1 MTLGREIGSRVV
13 TGMQCFCRAPRGE
26 PDRTAA
32 RATVTGRSR
41 RHDACCDSLAP
52 VTVLIDEARW
62 WWRDRKWCHLVSD
75 ESLDELWAFA
85 DAAGLPRRGF
95 QGDHYDI
102 PDEHRAELIA
112 AGAVEV
118 ESRELVRRL
127 RAAGLRLTPAQRRAR
142 AAHPS
147 SP

>member
-1 MTLGREIGSRVV
+1 MRTRQDLGVDRFMTVYRHGLAPREAKWWRFGFAAGV
-13 TGMQCFCRAPRGE
+13 TGCA
-26 PDRTAA
+26 
-32 RATVTGRSR
+32 
-41 RHDACCDSLAP
+41 SLALM
-52 VTVLIDEARW
+52 TVLIDEARW
-62 WWRDRKWCHLVSD
+62 WWRGRKWCHLVSD

-95 QGDHYDI
+95 QGDHYDV

-118 ESRELVRRL
+118 ESRELLRRL

-142 AAHPS
+142 SAHPS